1 MKNTLF
7 KNKPIGLLLRF
18 AVFFTFLGH
27 GIVAYN
33 VNPTWI
39 SLITAFGFSEAQSI
53 YIMPYIGMLDI
64 LVAVV
69 LLFYPLRIV
78 LIWAVFWAFITALS
92 RPISGLPIVDFIERA
107 SNWTIPLVLLLIY
120 GFPKNLKDLFY
131 IENTLSK

>member
-7 KNKPIGLLLRF
+7 KNKPIELLLRF

-39 SLITAFGFSEAQSI
+39 SLITAFGFSEGQSI
-53 YIMPYIGMLDI
+53 FIMPYIGMLDI

-120 GFPKNLKDLFY
+120 GFPKNLKDLFN